1 MKNQGLRKYGSTE
14 KISGNSSLL
23 DSRTFWDKKQ
33 YAFLY
38 GYVFEKKFEG
48 KYGSDNSGLL
58 RDMFFSKLNNR
69 ETADEIMVGG
79 QGYEQL
85 IDWFW
90 TSMAQFSYVGPKTI
104 TYDEETYIPPGGLA
118 YQLHNRPIFQTIY
131 ERLVGDQITKEGDY
145 FYQVSDTPSQ
155 TILQMT
161 LDPNFAPVGRE
172 FYFKVQNYEKRR
184 KRTVYI
190 LTPILPTDSRQY
202 LQDIKIPKWFLG
214 NNSIDDFCDLFIKNY
229 YSLLGKE
236 IELTPQNP
244 GYPFSEENY
253 NKTGPW
259 GTSSSVAEARRRLA
273 QNFKD
278 GSEQPFN
285 SYKDYLAARKAQ
297 GNSLNRR
304 KEDWDASSN
313 IW

>member
-1 MKNQGLRKYGSTE
+1 M
-14 KISGNSSLL
+14 I
-23 DSRTFWDKKQ
+23 
-33 YAFLY
+33 
-38 GYVFEKKFEG
+38 
-48 KYGSDNSGLL
+48 
-58 RDMFFSKLNNR
+58 
-69 ETADEIMVGG
+69 GG
-79 QGYEQL
+79 QGYEQYEAWSFFL
-85 IDWFW
+85 MSLQKV
-90 TSMAQFSYVGPKTI
+90 TK
-104 TYDEETYIPPGGLA
+104 EKETYIPPGGLA
-118 YQLHNRPIFQTIY
+118 YQLHDRPIFQTIY
-131 ERLVGDQITKEGDY
+131 ERLVGNQITKEGDY
-145 FYQVSDTPSQ
+145 FYDVSNTPSQ
-155 TILQMT
+155 DALKMT

-172 FYFKVQNYEKRR
+172 FYFKVGNYGRREKQ
-184 KRTVYI
+184 TVYI
-190 LTPILPTDSRQY
+190 LTPILPTDSRKY